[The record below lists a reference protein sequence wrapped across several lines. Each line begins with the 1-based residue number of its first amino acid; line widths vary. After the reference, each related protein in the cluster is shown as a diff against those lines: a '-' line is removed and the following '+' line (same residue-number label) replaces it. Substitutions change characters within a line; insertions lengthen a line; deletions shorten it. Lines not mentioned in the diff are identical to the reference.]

1 MIARVLRMN
10 AFDHQ
15 VTITW
20 IPEGKRRGKGGG
32 ERGAWRRVVKS
43 PGDMMN
49 DYMDNLLD

>member
-32 ERGAWRRVVKS
+32 GEGGVEEGCKESW
-43 PGDMMN
+43 GYDE
-49 DYMDNLLD
+49 